1 MGKSKIFNP
10 VKKVVNEKEV
20 IVIRWKNLSKKE
32 VKQFKAH
39 LTEYIQ
45 MYQEETQDVAP
56 EE

>member
-45 MYQEETQDVAP
+45 LYQEETQDVTP

>member
-1 MGKSKIFNP
+1 MVKKKIFNP

-20 IVIRWKNLSKKE
+20 ILIRWKNLSKKE

-45 MYQEETQDVAP
+45 LYQEEETREA